1 MSNRTEVPMTP
12 AMTARTR
19 RYQTAWW
26 AVLCLLALDYLST
39 LGYQPSLAYQAA
51 GALAPLATV
60 VVVLVTLLGALPVYA
75 YVAGQSPHGG
85 GAAALL
91 ERVVPGWVGK
101 LLIVVVLGFTATDF
115 IFTRTFSAAAAAKH
129 LVGNPQADWQAA
141 LDHLARTGGE
151 YGATVEHPIGVWVK
165 QHSNKQLA
173 VTIVL
178 LLVSS
183 TVGFLFFKGYT
194 RRVLRLT
201 VVIVLVF
208 LLLNAVVIGSGL
220 AYLGTHTEVV
230 SGWWQRVG
238 DGQWQSATEPI
249 RPKTGWSIVAACVWV
264 FPKLAL
270 GLSGFELGL
279 IIMPLIRGRPS
290 DDPRHPAGRIRATRI
305 MLLTVALLGTTFLL
319 SSSLVTTLLIP
330 PSAFGPDGAATHR
343 AIAYLAHG
351 GPLATGESPSAL
363 NPLFGLSFG
372 TLYDLSAV
380 VVLCLAG
387 ASVSI
392 GLRDLVPPYLH
403 RLGMEQTWSVRIG
416 ALLLLFS
423 AIKLAVTFYFHADLD
438 AQRNAYATAVLAL
451 ITAAAAACAAHR
463 WQTRPA
469 IPRWR
474 RVPWLFCVLAVG
486 FGAATVVTIIGQ
498 PGGVR
503 IASYFIVAILATS
516 MISRGLRS
524 TELRF
529 EGFDFVD
536 DTSRFLWESLR
547 VLDFPVLV
555 PHRPGQGCLAE
566 SETAIRARHRLP
578 QEMPVVFVEVT
589 LGDPSGFYHRPLLE
603 VTQEEGRFVIRIERC
618 TSIAHVLAEVAL
630 DLSKESIPPELH
642 FGWSRESP
650 LTANL
655 HFVLF
660 GHGNV
665 PWMVQ
670 YLLAGAEKDERRR
683 PGVFIG

>member
-1 MSNRTEVPMTP
+1 MTP
-12 AMTARTR
+12 LLTARTR

-26 AVLCLLALDYLST
+26 AALCLLALDYLST

-51 GALAPLATV
+51 GLLAPLATV
-60 VVVLVTLLGALPVYA
+60 VVVLVTLFGALPVYA

-91 ERVVPGWVGK
+91 ERVVHGWVGK

-115 IFTRTFSAAAAAKH
+115 VFTRTFSAAAAAKH
-129 LVGNPQADWQAA
+129 LIGNPQPDWQAA

-151 YGATVEHPIGVWVK
+151 YGATVENPIGVWVK

-173 VTIVL
+173 VTVVL
-178 LLVSS
+178 LLLSS
-183 TVGFLFFKGYT
+183 LVGFLFFKGYT
-194 RRVLRLT
+194 RRVLRVT
-201 VVIVLVF
+201 VAIVLVF
-208 LLLNAVVIGSGL
+208 LLLNALVIGSGL
-220 AYLGTHTEVV
+220 AYLATHHDIVTE
-230 SGWWQRVG
+230 WWQKLYA
-238 DGQWQSATEPI
+238 GQWQSPGAPLKPQTS
-249 RPKTGWSIVAACVWV
+249 WSIVAACVWL

-279 IIMPLIRGRPS
+279 IIMPLIRARPG
-290 DDPRHPAGRIRATRI
+290 DDPRRPAGRIRATRL
-305 MLLTVALLGTTFLL
+305 MLVTVALLGTTFLL
-319 SSSLVTTLLIP
+319 SSSFVTSLLIP
-330 PSAFGPDGAATHR
+330 PEAFGVDGAATHR

-351 GPLATGESPSAL
+351 GPLSTGEPAAAMS
-363 NPLFGLSFG
+363 PLFGLGFG
-372 TLYDLSAV
+372 TLYDFSAV
-380 VVLCLAG
+380 AVLCLAG
-387 ASVSI
+387 ASVTI

-403 RLGMEQTWSVRIG
+403 RLGMEQTWSLRIG
-416 ALLLLFS
+416 ALLLLFTG
-423 AIKLAVTFYFHADLD
+423 IKLVVTFYFHADLD

-463 WQTRPA
+463 WQSRTAVPG
-469 IPRWR
+469 WR
-474 RVPWLFCVLAVG
+474 RVPWLFAGIAVG
-486 FGAATVVTIIGQ
+486 FGVATVATVIGQ
-498 PGGVR
+498 PGGAR
-503 IASYFIVAILATS
+503 ITSYFVLAILATS

-529 EGFDFVD
+529 EGFDFVN
-536 DTSRFLWESLR
+536 DTSKFLWESLR
-547 VLDFPVLV
+547 VMDFPVLV
-555 PHRPGQGCLAE
+555 PHRPGHGGLAE
-566 SETAIRARHRLP
+566 SEAAIRARHRLP
-578 QEMPVVFVEVT
+578 PDMPVVFVEVT

-670 YLLAGAEKDERRR
+670 YLLTGAEKDERRR
-683 PGVFIG
+683 PRVFIG

>member
-1 MSNRTEVPMTP
+1 MEVPMTSSL
-12 AMTARTR
+12 TAWTR

-39 LGYQPSLAYQAA
+39 LGYQPSLAYQA
-51 GALAPLATV
+51 GGLLAPLGTI
-60 VVVLVTLLGALPVYA
+60 VVVLVTLLGALPIYFYA
-75 YVAGQSPHGG
+75 AGQSPHGG

-115 IFTRTFSAAAAAKH
+115 VFTRTFSAAAAAKH
-129 LVGNPQADWQAA
+129 LIGNPQPDWQAA
-141 LDHLARTGGE
+141 LEHLARTSGE
-151 YGATVEHPIGVWVK
+151 YGATVENPIGVWVK

-173 VTIVL
+173 VTVVL
-178 LLVSS
+178 LLLSS
-183 TVGFLFFKGYT
+183 LVGFLFFRGYT

-201 VVIVLVF
+201 VAIVLLF
-208 LLLNAVVIGSGL
+208 LLLNALVIGSGL
-220 AYLGTHTEVV
+220 AYLTAHSDVV
-230 SGWWQRVG
+230 AQWWENLLA
-238 DGQWQSATEPI
+238 GQWGGPRAPL
-249 RPKTGWSIVAACVWV
+249 RPQTGWSLAAACLWL

-279 IIMPLIRGRPS
+279 VLMPLIRGRPG
-290 DDPRHPAGRIRATRI
+290 DDPRHPAGRIRATRL
-305 MLLTVALLGTTFLL
+305 MLVTVALLGAAFLL
-319 SSSLVTTLLIP
+319 SSSLVTSLLIP
-330 PSAFGPDGAATHR
+330 PTAFGDDGSATHR

-351 GPLATGESPSAL
+351 GPLATGEPATAM
-363 NPLFGLSFG
+363 NPVFGLPFG

-380 VVLCLAG
+380 MVLCLAG

-423 AIKLAVTFYFHADLD
+423 GIKLAVTFYFHADLN

-451 ITAAAAACAAHR
+451 MTAAAAACAAHR
-463 WQTRPA
+463 WQTRPG

-474 RVPWLFCVLAVG
+474 RAPWIFGVLAVG
-486 FGAATVVTIIGQ
+486 FAVATIVTVIGQ
-498 PGGVR
+498 PGGAR
-503 IASYFIVAILATS
+503 ITSYFILAILATS

-547 VLDFPVLV
+547 VMDFPVLV
-555 PHRPGQGCLAE
+555 PHRPGRICLAE
-566 SETAIRARHRLP
+566 SEAAIRTRHRLP
-578 QEMPVVFVEVT
+578 PEMPVVFVEVT

-603 VTQEEGRFVIRIERC
+603 VMQEEGRFIIRIERC

-670 YLLAGAEKDERRR
+670 YLLTGAEKDERRR
-683 PGVFIG
+683 PRVFIG